1 MLAPRFGA
9 LLVAQTKDERRRRV
23 MYRMNEMEFW
33 NGRRH
38 ELVREAEDGSL
49 ARRLTAESPKRV
61 ARFRS
66 VHFERAPV
74 HLRAQSSRR
83 A

>member
-1 MLAPRFGA
+1 MLATRFGA
-9 LLVAQTKDERRRRV
+9 LLVAQTKGERRRRA
-23 MYRMNEMEFW
+23 MYRMNEIEFW

-38 ELVREAEDGSL
+38 ELVREAEDGRL
-49 ARRLTAESPKRV
+49 ARRLKVASPKRV

-66 VHFERAPV
+66 VLFGRVPL
-74 HLRAQSSRR
+74 HLRAQSSGQ

>member
-9 LLVAQTKDERRRRV
+9 LLVAQTKHERRRRA

-38 ELVREAEDGSL
+38 ELVREAQDG
-49 ARRLTAESPKRV
+49 RLVLRLRV
-61 ARFRS
+61 ASPRRAAWFRS
-66 VHFERAPV
+66 VFFGQGPL
-74 HLRAQSSRR
+74 HLRAQSSGR